1 MKRFLFLIIFVAV
14 ALTTGCISFEYDG
27 ETFDALNS
35 KSPVKIWVA
44 QEQYDGIRKKIGVLK
59 FTSRSGANAAEIRNI
74 LREQARERGA
84 DAVMIVSMKRI
95 KSGQVREDQ
104 LRNQAAPG
112 WIVED
117 DSATANQYMTDTIL
131 YSSGKDPDKNLYK
144 TFVTAEL
151 YRAE

>member
-1 MKRFLFLIIFVAV
+1 
-14 ALTTGCISFEYDG
+14 
-27 ETFDALNS
+27 
-35 KSPVKIWVA
+35 
-44 QEQYDGIRKKIGVLK
+44 
-59 FTSRSGANAAEIRNI
+59 
-74 LREQARERGA
+74 
-84 DAVMIVSMKRI
+84 MIVSMKRI